1 MTVEIRPVA
10 GYAEYMAC
18 EEIQRVTWGGFGIV
32 PLHMLLTAHIS
43 GGVLLGAFD
52 TGAPGAPM
60 VGFVFGFLG
69 RAADGRLKHCSHMAA
84 VLPGYRD
91 ARIGERL
98 KLAQREA
105 VLAQGIELMTWTYDP
120 LISRNARL
128 NIRKLGA
135 LCRTY
140 KPNIYGPDPV
150 PDDDLPSDRFQVEWW
165 LGSPRVVARL
175 AGDDRPPL
183 AAEILAG
190 AALLNPDPERPA
202 APLAGE
208 RLALRIPAD
217 IDALRAANLPRARA
231 WSQQLRELATAAFA
245 AGYHVAEYAREG
257 ESGYYLFVLGSGGET
272 A

>member
-1 MTVEIRPVA
+1 MKIVIRPVA
-10 GYAEYMAC
+10 GYAEHMAC
-18 EEIQRVTWGGFGIV
+18 EEIQHVVWGEHGAV
-32 PLHMLLTAHIS
+32 PLHMLLTAHTN

-52 TGAPGAPM
+52 ADAPGAPM
-60 VGFVFGFLG
+60 VGFAFGFLG

-105 VLAQGIELMTWTYDP
+105 VLAQGIDLMTWTYDP

-135 LCRTY
+135 ICRTY
-140 KPNIYGPDPV
+140 KPNIYGPEPV
-150 PDDDLPSDRFQVEWW
+150 PAGDLPSDRFQVEWW
-165 LGSPRVVARL
+165 LGSARVAARL
-175 AGDDRPPL
+175 AGSDSPPDV
-183 AAEILAG
+183 AAILAG
-190 AALLNPDPERPA
+190 ATLLNPDPEGPA
-202 APLAGE
+202 APIAGG

-217 IDALRAANLPRARA
+217 IDGLRGANFRRA
-231 WSQQLRELATAAFA
+231 WAWRHQVRDLATAAFA

-257 ESGYYLFVLGSGGET
+257 EDGYYLLDH
-272 A
+272 

>member
-1 MTVEIRPVA
+1 MTLAIRPVA
-10 GYAEYMAC
+10 GYAEYAAC
-18 EEIQRVTWGGFGIV
+18 EEIQRAVWGDDIV

-43 GGVLLGAFD
+43 GGVLLGAFESE
-52 TGAPGAPM
+52 APSALM
-60 VGFVFGFLG
+60 VGFAFGFLG

-105 VLAQGIELMTWTYDP
+105 VIAQGIELMTWTFDP

-128 NIRKLGA
+128 NICKLGA
-135 LCRTY
+135 ICRTY

-150 PDDDLPSDRFQVEWW
+150 PEGALPSDRFQVEWW
-165 LGSPRVVARL
+165 LGSPLVVARL
-175 AGDDRPPL
+175 AGHDSPPS
-183 AAEILAG
+183 AAAILAG
-190 AALLNPDPERPA
+190 AALINPDPEGPA
-202 APLAGE
+202 APLFGE

-217 IDALRAANLPRARA
+217 IDALRAANFPRAQA
-231 WSQQLRELATAAFA
+231 WSRQVRELATAAFA
-245 AGYHVAEYAREG
+245 AGYHVAEYARES
-257 ESGYYLFVLGSGGET
+257 ESGYYLLLRN